1 MNFDCGTDLSI
12 NGEQYFVF
20 FIVCLGLMKSL
31 QLYTLLV
38 VLVFSNQQ
46 ADAQPLDKDSERP
59 YQWFVG
65 LNMGLD
71 QSFRTLRN
79 SDGTT
84 TSADIIELRNQL
96 ETPLICSSVGLQV
109 GRRLKKQFSIESGF
123 LYSVKGYQTHWLDMI
138 NGGIIDPRTGFSSD
152 TTNAMPL
159 AVQFESHFRY
169 IDFPLRLNWS
179 YGQKKLRALLGAGI
193 HTGVL
198 LDYSNTAVYKYGNG
212 LYESK
217 DASSITGV
225 RSTVFTA
232 HWSLGME
239 WKAST
244 RGKLRLE
251 ATGRH
256 NLMDINEAPI
266 VERLWSLGC
275 NMGFYFD
282 F

>member
-1 MNFDCGTDLSI
+1 MFSLDG
-12 NGEQYFVF
+12 GAQYFAF
-20 FIVCLGLMKSL
+20 FIVGLGCMKSL
-31 QLYTLLV
+31 QFYILLV
-38 VLVFSNQQ
+38 GLVLSDQLASAQQ
-46 ADAQPLDKDSERP
+46 LEKEPVRP

-71 QSFRTLRN
+71 HSFRTLRN
-79 SDGTT
+79 NDGTA
-84 TSADIIELRNQL
+84 TSAEIIQLRNQL
-96 ETPLICSSVGLQV
+96 ETSLICSSVGLNV
-109 GRRLKKQFSIESGF
+109 GRRLKKQFSIEAGF

-169 IDFPLRLNWS
+169 VDFPLRLNWS
-179 YGQKKLRALLGAGI
+179 FGQKKIRAIIGSGV
-193 HTGVL
+193 HTGML
-198 LDYSNTAVYKYGNG
+198 IDHASTAVYKYANG
-212 LYESK
+212 LFEGK
-217 DASSITGV
+217 EASSTTGV

-232 HWSLGME
+232 HWSLGLE

-244 RGKLRLE
+244 RGKLRME

-256 NLMDINEAPI
+256 NLMDINQAP
-266 VERLWSLGC
+266 VAERLWSVGC